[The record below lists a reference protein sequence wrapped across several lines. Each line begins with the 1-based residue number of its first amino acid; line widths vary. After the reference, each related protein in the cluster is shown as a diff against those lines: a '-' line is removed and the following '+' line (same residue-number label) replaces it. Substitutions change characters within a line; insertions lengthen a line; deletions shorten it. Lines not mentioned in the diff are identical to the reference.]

1 MVLQRRTI
9 TGLEQ
14 STTTGRLKQII
25 PSDQS
30 DGITI
35 LVVFSERTNSMSL
48 KPEDQTQYLQGEES
62 TEMVLAPG
70 SSTYTGS
77 KNYKEMEVKIQHP
90 KISIGDDITI
100 NAEEITRIESHCPS
114 IDRYGDLKESQDA
127 LPDPGHDDVRQNVA
141 DHLNSRYPEFFG
153 PHGGIKKENVTLLV
167 REKMKEVQR
176 NAGYDPIAI
185 AASLIKQ
192 NAGTISKVATGE
204 ESRR

>member
-62 TEMVLAPG
+62 TKRVLAPG

-114 IDRYGDLKESQDA
+114 IDRYGDLKEAQDA
-127 LPDPGHDDVRQNVA
+127 LPDLDDDDVRQHVVR
-141 DHLNSRYPEFFG
+141 HLTLRYPDVFG
-153 PHGGIKKENVTLLV
+153 LHGGIGISNVTLLV

-176 NAGYDPIAI
+176 KSGYDPIAI
-185 AASLIKQ
+185 AASLISQ
-192 NAGTISKVATGE
+192 NAGTISTVATGE
-204 ESRR
+204 ESLR